1 VLALRRLLEV
11 LEALG
16 LASKVLEAAIPKAT
30 ATMRTIL
37 RETQDATLSGV
48 IGKEYA
54 KPREP

>member
-1 VLALRRLLEV
+1 MIVLALRRLLEV

-37 RETQDATLSGV
+37 NALLFCVKRRMRLLVG
-48 IGKEYA
+48 
-54 KPREP
+54 